1 MSENDP
7 TFSDNTDPADTGS
20 DNDSADTETPS
31 SGFPAPGGSGQSH
44 GTAGAPPNP
53 WSAEGAAQTEHAQ
66 PPQHGPQPPPQ
77 QQQQPQQGGQPQ
89 QPQPQQPQAEQHP
102 PAAGY
107 GGGAQYPQ
115 VAPEQQAGS
124 QGGVY
129 GNPYAPPGGPAY
141 PGGPDVGDTGGMQ
154 GHGVP
159 GMAPVPAGPERPKR
173 RRTTKLV
180 LGVAVLALLVGGGA
194 GTVGGYLAAEDSSRS
209 SISSLDQERPAKQT
223 GGAPDGTASAVA
235 QKVSPSVVQLKTVT
249 SQGAGEG
256 SGFVISDDG
265 YVLTNNHVI
274 AGAADGGRIQVV
286 FNDGQTTRATVVGRD
301 PTTDIAVVKAQDV
314 SNLPAVEL
322 GRSDDL
328 RVGQQVVAIG
338 SPYELAGTVTSGIVS
353 SLHRPVSAGRQGDQT
368 TVMDAI
374 QTDAAINPGN
384 SGGPL
389 VDMNGRIIGIN
400 SAIYS
405 PSSGAS
411 QDSGNVGIGFAIP
424 IDQARRTADDIMQD
438 GHATQTFIGA
448 RVGDA
453 RQGGAAIASVEPDS
467 PAEKSGLQGGDV
479 VVKIGDRRVDDSDTL
494 VAAIRTRAP
503 GQKVTLTLEGGK
515 TVEVTL
521 GGQPVGTN

>member
-7 TFSDNTDPADTGS
+7 TFSDNTDS
-20 DNDSADTETPS
+20 DNTATPS
-31 SGFPAPGGSGQSH
+31 SGFPAQGGPEQSH
-44 GTAGAPPNP
+44 GAAGATPSP
-53 WSAEGAAQTEHAQ
+53 WSAEGAGQADPAR
-66 PPQHGPQPPPQ
+66 PP
-77 QQQQPQQGGQPQ
+77 QQPQQSGQAHAQ
-89 QPQPQQPQAEQHP
+89 DIRYAQGEQAA

-107 GGGAQYPQ
+107 AGGSQYPQ
-115 VAPEQQAGS
+115 AAQEQQAGQQS
-124 QGGVY
+124 AY
-129 GNPYAPPGGPAY
+129 GNPYAPPAGQAY
-141 PGGPDVGDTGGMQ
+141 PGGPNAGDPTGAQ

-159 GMAPVPAGPERPKR
+159 GMAPVPAGPEKPR
-173 RRTTKLV
+173 RSGTTKLV
-180 LGVAVLALLVGGGA
+180 IGVAVLALLVGGGA
-194 GTVGGYLAAEDSSRS
+194 GTLGGYLAADGSSGS
-209 SISSLDQERPAKQT
+209 SVSSLDQQRPAEQT
-223 GGAPDGTASAVA
+223 GNAPKGSVSAVA
-235 QKVSPSVVQLKTVT
+235 QKVSPSVVQLKTVS

-256 SGFVISDDG
+256 SGFIISDDG

-286 FNDGQTTRATVVGRD
+286 FNDGQTTSATVVGRD
-301 PTTDIAVVKAQDV
+301 PTTDIAVVKAEDV

-353 SLHRPVSAGRQGDQT
+353 SLHRPVSAGGQGDQT

-405 PSSGAS
+405 PSTGTS
-411 QDSGNVGIGFAIP
+411 QESGNVGIGFSIP

-448 RVGDA
+448 MVRDG
-453 RQGGAAIASVEPDS
+453 RQGGAAIAEVESDS
-467 PAEKSGLQGGDV
+467 PAEKAGLKGGDV
-479 VVKIGDRRVDDSDTL
+479 VVKIGDRRVEDSDTL

-503 GQKVTLTLEGGK
+503 GQKVTLTLEGGR

-521 GGQPVGTN
+521 GGQPVRAN

>member
-7 TFSDNTDPADTGS
+7 TFSDNTDS
-20 DNDSADTETPS
+20 DNTATPS
-31 SGFPAPGGSGQSH
+31 SGFPSQAGPEQSH
-44 GTAGAPPNP
+44 GAAGTTPSP
-53 WSAEGAAQTEHAQ
+53 WSAEGAGQADHTR
-66 PPQHGPQPPPQ
+66 PPQ
-77 QQQQPQQGGQPQ
+77 QASQQPQQPGQQ
-89 QPQPQQPQAEQHP
+89 SPQAHEQDVRYPQGQHAA

-107 GGGAQYPQ
+107 AGGSQYPQ
-115 VAPEQQAGS
+115 PAQEQHAGQ
-124 QGGVY
+124 QGAY
-129 GNPYAPPGGPAY
+129 ANPYAPPGAQAY
-141 PGGPDVGDTGGMQ
+141 PGGPDTGEAAGPQ

-159 GMAPVPAGPERPKR
+159 GMAPVPSGQAKPR
-173 RRTTKLV
+173 RGATTKLV
-180 LGVAVLALLVGGGA
+180 VGVAVLALLVGGGA
-194 GTVGGYLAAEDSSRS
+194 GTLGGYLAADGSSGS
-209 SISSLDQERPAKQT
+209 SVSSLDQQRPAEQT
-223 GGAPDGTASAVA
+223 GSAPKGSVSSVA
-235 QKVSPSVVQLKTVT
+235 QKVSPSVVQLKTVS

-256 SGFVISDDG
+256 SGFIISDDG

-274 AGAADGGRIQVV
+274 AGAAEGGRIQVV
-286 FNDGQTTRATVVGRD
+286 FNDGQTTSATVVGRD
-301 PTTDIAVVKAQDV
+301 PTTDIAVVKAEDV

-353 SLHRPVSAGRQGDQT
+353 SLHRPVSAGSQGDQT

-405 PSSGAS
+405 PSTGSSS
-411 QDSGNVGIGFAIP
+411 QESGNVGIGFAIP

-448 RVGDA
+448 MVRDA
-453 RQGGAAIASVEPDS
+453 RQGGAAIAEVEPDS
-467 PAEKSGLQGGDV
+467 PADKAGLKGGDV
-479 VVKIGDRRVDDSDTL
+479 VVKIGDRRVEGSDTL

-503 GQKVTLTLEGGK
+503 GQQVTLTLEGGR
-515 TVEVTL
+515 TVDVTL
-521 GGQPVGTN
+521 GGQPVRPN